1 MANSKEVN
9 DMWRRTDVEDGHGQL
24 DVTKVTGTL
33 EHLFTASTT
42 SDRTVDGAELGVVQA
57 LFAWALPLFV
67 HRLWIF
73 NVTHAHV
80 LDLFRREET
89 KLHLLDGLQRGA
101 GIWKGVDIHGGGIW

>member
-33 EHLFTASTT
+33 KHLFTASTT
-42 SDRTVDGAELGVVQA
+42 SELGVVQA

-67 HRLWIF
+67 HGLWIF

-101 GIWKGVDIHGGGIW
+101 GIWKRVNIHGGGIW